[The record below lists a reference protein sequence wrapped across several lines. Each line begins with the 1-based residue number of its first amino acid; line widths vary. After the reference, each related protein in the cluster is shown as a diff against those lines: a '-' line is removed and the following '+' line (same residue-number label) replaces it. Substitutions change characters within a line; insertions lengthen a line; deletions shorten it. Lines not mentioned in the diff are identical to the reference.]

1 MKIIS
6 SRQTNTKEIYFQHYC
21 TREKTKKISLDRTVI
36 PNGNIRTNKQ
46 KA

>member
-1 MKIIS
+1 MIS
-6 SRQTNTKEIYFQHYC
+6 FRQNNTKEIYFFQYC

-46 KA
+46 KD